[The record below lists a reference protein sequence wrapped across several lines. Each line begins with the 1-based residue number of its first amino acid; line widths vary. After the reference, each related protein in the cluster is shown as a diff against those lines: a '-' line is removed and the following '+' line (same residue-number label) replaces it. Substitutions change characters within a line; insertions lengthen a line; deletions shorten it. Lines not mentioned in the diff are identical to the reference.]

1 MVNSVDTQKAVNT
14 KQYAPDTK
22 IDAKGARVGQ
32 GSSAT
37 SGETPPLEQPTK
49 EAMAGALASLDAFLS
64 GNGSVDVEVLLVQV
78 TVAMRDTEAGNQ
90 KAKINTDQ
98 EAKKAQ
104 MKEKEAK
111 LEEAQ
116 RKMDEAEAKKKS
128 GSLIDKIKLAF
139 EWIAAAIAI
148 AVAVVMIATG
158 VGAVVGAMLIAA
170 AVTSLV
176 MAVDST
182 VQAATGKGIA
192 GNLAM
197 AFGASEEEAA
207 KADMGFRISLAVLGI
222 AFAIGSGGAG
232 AVSAA
237 RSAVSAGVKAA
248 DTARVAGETAVTV
261 AKQAANAAKSAFTA
275 ALRESSGALTQGAK
289 LARGAASTAEA
300 TQAAGA
306 AATDIARNAVQYEET
321 NLRAEAK
328 KLESEAKSHEA
339 MMQMLD
345 DLIDQALARLMAS
358 SDRFNLMLD
367 DITETMADRG
377 NTLSRARFAG

>member
-1 MVNSVDTQKAVNT
+1 MVNSVDTPKTVGA
-14 KQYAPDTK
+14 KQFASDTK
-22 IDAKGARVGQ
+22 VDTKENKVGQ
-32 GSSAT
+32 GNGAVN
-37 SGETPPLEQPTK
+37 GETPPPQQPTK
-49 EAMAGALASLDAFLS
+49 EALAGALASLDAFLS
-64 GNGSVDVEVLLVQV
+64 GNGSVDVDVLLVQV
-78 TVAMRDTEAGNQ
+78 TVAMRDTEAGSQ
-90 KAKINTDQ
+90 KAKINNDQ

-116 RKMDEAEAKKKS
+116 RKMEEAKAKKES

-139 EWIAAAIAI
+139 EWIGAIVAI
-148 AVAVVMIATG
+148 AVAAVMIATG

-170 AVTSLV
+170 AVTSLI

-182 VQAATGKGIA
+182 VQMATGHGIA
-192 GNLAM
+192 GSIALAT
-197 AFGASEEEAA
+197 GASEEEAA

-222 AFAIGSGGAG
+222 AFAIASGGAG
-232 AVSAA
+232 AISAA

-248 DTARVAGETAVTV
+248 DTARVAGETAMNV
-261 AKQAANAAKSAFTA
+261 AKQAASAAKSAFTT
-275 ALRESSGALTQGAK
+275 ALRESAGAMSQGAK
-289 LARGAASTAEA
+289 LARGAASATEA

-306 AATDIARNAVQYEET
+306 AATDVARSAVQYEET

-328 KLESEAKSHEA
+328 KLESEAKTHEA
-339 MMQMLD
+339 LMQMLD

-367 DITETMADRG
+367 DITEAMADRG